1 MRPIKMWQI
10 VIRIK
15 RNDKSGK
22 KRTFQVIL
30 DFLKKNKVSGATVWT
45 GVNGYGKRGDA
56 KLLIEGL
63 LMNYPLMLEI
73 IDEKSKL
80 ESLLPEIKDI
90 IGDNGL
96 VTLNEIGVL

>member
-1 MRPIKMWQI
+1 MRPNKVWQI

-15 RNDKSGK
+15 RNDNTGK

-56 KLLIEGL
+56 KSLIEGL

-80 ESLLPEIKDI
+80 ESVLPELKEIV
-90 IGDNGL
+90 GDNGL
-96 VTLNEIGVL
+96 VTINEIGVL

>member
-1 MRPIKMWQI
+1 MRPNKMWQI

-15 RNDKSGK
+15 RNDNTGK

-45 GVNGYGKRGDA
+45 GSNGYGKRGNA
-56 KLLIEGL
+56 NKMIEGL
-63 LMNYPLMLEI
+63 LMNFPLILEI

-80 ESLLPEIKDI
+80 ESLLPELKEIV
-90 IGDNGL
+90 GDNGL
-96 VTLNEIGVL
+96 VTINEIGVL